1 MLRRATF
8 ANIAPPIVSVGATI
22 ARLSTPVHILCKSAA
37 RARSGSAIHGGNTLS
52 ATGIPRDVDVISAVE
67 VDARTTSTADAQQIW
82 QAAQEELRFQLARP
96 GYETWLANAVLVDS
110 DGHTFTIGVPTRLAR
125 DWVTERYVAVI
136 REVLSGLL
144 ASDCDVVITVDP
156 AAVPPPDE
164 PAPFAEAPEPVYG
177 IVGETAIDGSNA
189 ARLNP
194 NFMFS
199 TFVVG
204 NSSRFAHAACR
215 AVADA
220 PGKAYNPLFLYGG
233 VGLGKTHLM
242 HAIGH
247 AVREGHRRPPK
258 VAYIT
263 SEKFM
268 NEMIGSIQENR
279 TSDFRTRY
287 RTVDVLLIDDIQFLA
302 GKDRTQEE
310 FFHTFN
316 ALHEIQKQIVVSSD
330 RPPKDIPTL
339 EDRLRSRF
347 EGGLMADIQ
356 PPDFETR
363 LAILNTKLGVHGSLV
378 PDEVCSFIAHKIQKN
393 IRELEGALIRV
404 LAHASINGRAVTLE
418 AAQTILRDIIPVGDI
433 SPVSIDVIQETVAA
447 YFNISVD
454 EMKGKRR
461 DKHIVF
467 PRQVAMYIVRE
478 ETESSLPV
486 IGTAFGGRD
495 HTTALHAIEKI
506 TDLVLEDA
514 RLQGDLRQ
522 IRQRLHEH

>member
-1 MLRRATF
+1 MTDH
-8 ANIAPPIVSVGATI
+8 V
-22 ARLSTPVHILCKSAA
+22 
-37 RARSGSAIHGGNTLS
+37 
-52 ATGIPRDVDVISAVE
+52 
-67 VDARTTSTADAQQIW
+67 STAEGETLAATATLDPQQIW
-82 QAAQEELRFQLARP
+82 HVAQEELRFQLSRP
-96 GYETWLANAVLVDS
+96 GYETWLANAVLVDC
-110 DGHTFTIGVPTRLAR
+110 DGYMFTVGVPTRLAR
-125 DWVTERYVAVI
+125 DWLTERYVPLI
-136 REVLSGLL
+136 RETLSGVLGR
-144 ASDCDVVITVDP
+144 DCEVLITVDP
-156 AAVPPPDE
+156 AAAPPLDE
-164 PAPFAEAPEPVYG
+164 PAPLPDYDANLGALSDPE
-177 IVGETAIDGSNA
+177 DGATDS
-189 ARLNP
+189 RLNG
-194 NFMFS
+194 NFTFT

-215 AVADA
+215 AVADS

-247 AVREGHRRPPK
+247 AVREGNRHAK

-268 NEMIGSIQENR
+268 NEMITAIQENR
-279 TSDFRTRY
+279 APDFRVRY

-363 LAILNTKLGVHGSLV
+363 LAILNTKLGVHSSLV
-378 PDEVCSFIAHKIQKN
+378 PDDVCSFIAHKIQKN

-404 LAHASINGRAVTLE
+404 IAHASLNRSAVNVEMAAKLLQDVIPSTETRTL
-418 AAQTILRDIIPVGDI
+418 
-433 SPVSIDVIQETVAA
+433 SIDTISRTVASF
-447 YFNISVD
+447 YHISLE

-467 PRQVAMYIVRE
+467 PRQVAMFLIRE
-478 ETESSLPV
+478 ETASSLPA
-486 IGTAFGGRD
+486 IGQAFGGRD
-495 HTTALHAIEKI
+495 HTTVLHSYEKI
-506 TDLVLEDA
+506 STDSKEDQ
-514 RLQGDLRQ
+514 RLQADLRKLRE
-522 IRQRLHEH
+522 ILYSH

>member
-1 MLRRATF
+1 VPMESQSRTA
-8 ANIAPPIVSVGATI
+8 
-22 ARLSTPVHILCKSAA
+22 STVP
-37 RARSGSAIHGGNTLS
+37 
-52 ATGIPRDVDVISAVE
+52 VDV
-67 VDARTTSTADAQQIW
+67 QQIW

-96 GYETWLANAVLVDS
+96 GYETWLRNAVLLDCE
-110 DGHTFTIGVPTRLAR
+110 DGHMFTIGVPTRLAR
-125 DWVTERYVAVI
+125 EWLTERYVPLI
-136 REVLSGLL
+136 RETLSGLL
-144 ASDCDVVITVDP
+144 SRECEVVITVDP
-156 AAVPPPDE
+156 AAAPPPDE
-164 PAPFAEAPEPVYG
+164 PAPIAD
-177 IVGETAIDGSNA
+177 IDVDSPAAAVLLDALDIDVDIAGSNQS
-189 ARLNP
+189 RLNP
-194 NFMFS
+194 NFTFS

-242 HAIGH
+242 HAIGA

-258 VAYIT
+258 VAYVT

-268 NEMIGSIQENR
+268 NEMIASIQENR
-279 TSDFRTRY
+279 MNDFRTRY

-316 ALHEIQKQIVVSSD
+316 ALHEVQKQIVVSSD

-363 LAILNTKLGVHGSLV
+363 LAILGSKLGLNSRLV

-404 LAHASINGRAVTLE
+404 LAHASISGQAVSLE
-418 AAQTILRDIIPVGDI
+418 GAQRILADIIPAGGSQPLTVDL
-433 SPVSIDVIQETVAA
+433 IQETVADYYGIA
-447 YFNISVD
+447 LE
-454 EMKGKRR
+454 EMKGRRR

-467 PRQVAMYIVRE
+467 PRQVAMFIIRE
-478 ETESSLPV
+478 ETASSLPA
-486 IGTAFGGRD
+486 IGNAFGGKD
-495 HTTALHAIEKI
+495 HTTVLHACEKI
-506 TDLVLEDA
+506 TEMSKEDQ
-514 RLQGDLRQ
+514 RLQMDLRQ
-522 IRQRLHEH
+522 IRDRLNAR

>member
-1 MLRRATF
+1 M
-8 ANIAPPIVSVGATI
+8 VSGGV
-22 ARLSTPVHILCKSAA
+22 RL
-37 RARSGSAIHGGNTLS
+37 AIHHGGDDLS
-52 ATGIPRDVDVISAVE
+52 ATGIPGDVE
-67 VDARTTSTADAQQIW
+67 VIAQADIDAPASTPGEMQQIW

-96 GYETWLANAVLVDS
+96 GYETWLANAVLVES

-125 DWVTERYVAVI
+125 DWLIERYAAVI
-136 REVLSGLL
+136 RETISGLL
-144 ASDCDVVITVDP
+144 SHDCEVVITVDP
-156 AAVPPPDE
+156 AAGPPPDE
-164 PAPFAEAPEPVYG
+164 PAPIADAPEPAYG
-177 IVGETAIDGSNA
+177 IVGESAIDGSNA
-189 ARLNP
+189 TRLNP
-194 NFMFS
+194 NFTFS

-204 NSSRFAHAACR
+204 NSSRFAHAACQ

-268 NEMIGSIQENR
+268 NEMIGSIQSNR

-287 RTVDVLLIDDIQFLA
+287 RSVDVLLIDDIQFLA

-363 LAILNTKLGVHGSLV
+363 LAILNTKLGPHSSLV
-378 PDEVCSFIAHKIQKN
+378 QEDVCSFIAHKIQRN

-404 LAHASINGRAVTLE
+404 LAHASINGQPVTLE
-418 AAQTILRDIIPVGDI
+418 AAQTILRDIIPVGD
-433 SPVSIDVIQETVAA
+433 STPVSIELIQETVAA
-447 YFNISVD
+447 YFNISVE

>member
-1 MLRRATF
+1 
-8 ANIAPPIVSVGATI
+8 
-22 ARLSTPVHILCKSAA
+22 
-37 RARSGSAIHGGNTLS
+37 LS
-52 ATGIPRDVDVISAVE
+52 ATGIPREVGVISPGE
-67 VDARTTSTADAQQIW
+67 VDARTTPGADAQQIW

-110 DGHTFTIGVPTRLAR
+110 DGRTFTIGVPTRLAR

-144 ASDCDVVITVDP
+144 SSECDVVITVDP

-164 PAPFAEAPEPVYG
+164 PAPFADAPEPVYG

-189 ARLNP
+189 TRLNP
-194 NFMFS
+194 NFTFS

-279 TSDFRTRY
+279 TSDFRMRY

-363 LAILNTKLGVHGSLV
+363 LAILNTKLGAHGSLV

-418 AAQTILRDIIPVGDI
+418 AAQTILRDIIPVGDS
-433 SPVSIDVIQETVAA
+433 SPVSIDLIQETVAS

>member
-1 MLRRATF
+1 MTDQVTTA
-8 ANIAPPIVSVGATI
+8 
-22 ARLSTPVHILCKSAA
+22 
-37 RARSGSAIHGGNTLS
+37 
-52 ATGIPRDVDVISAVE
+52 DVDVG
-67 VDARTTSTADAQQIW
+67 TQTATLDTQQTW
-82 QAAQEELRFQLARP
+82 QVAQEELRFQLSRP
-96 GYETWLANAVLVDS
+96 GYETWLANAVLVET
-110 DGHTFTIGVPTRLAR
+110 DGYMFTIGVPTRLAR
-125 DWVTERYVAVI
+125 DWLTERYVPLI
-136 REVLSGLL
+136 RETLSGVLGR
-144 ASDCDVVITVDP
+144 DCDVLITVDP
-156 AAVPPPDE
+156 AAAPAPDE
-164 PAPFAEAPEPVYG
+164 PTPLPDYDTGLAPLVVEQEDA
-177 IVGETAIDGSNA
+177 TDS
-189 ARLNP
+189 RLNP
-194 NFMFS
+194 NFTFN

-247 AVREGHRRPPK
+247 AVHDSNRHTK

-268 NEMIGSIQENR
+268 NEMITSIQENR
-279 TSDFRTRY
+279 APEFRVRY
-287 RTVDVLLIDDIQFLA
+287 RTVDVLLIDDIQFFA

-316 ALHEIQKQIVVSSD
+316 SLHELQKQIVVSSD

-363 LAILNTKLGVHGSLV
+363 LAILNRKLGAYSRLV
-378 PDEVCSFIAHKIQKN
+378 PDEVCAFIAHRIQRN

-404 LAHASINGRAVTLE
+404 LAHASINAKPVSLE
-418 AAQTILRDIIPVGDI
+418 IAQQILRDIIPVQDTI
-433 SPVSIDVIQETVAA
+433 PLSIEAIQNAVAEH
-447 YFNISVD
+447 YSISVD

-467 PRQVAMYIVRE
+467 PRQVAMYLIRE

-486 IGTAFGGRD
+486 IGAAFGGRD

-506 TDLVLEDA
+506 TELVREDS
-514 RLQGDLRQ
+514 RLQADLRLV
-522 IRQRLHEH
+522 RTRLHGR

>member
-1 MLRRATF
+1 
-8 ANIAPPIVSVGATI
+8 
-22 ARLSTPVHILCKSAA
+22 
-37 RARSGSAIHGGNTLS
+37 LS
-52 ATGIPRDVDVISAVE
+52 ATGIPRAVE
-67 VDARTTSTADAQQIW
+67 VISPGETDTRTTPGADAQQIW

-136 REVLSGLL
+136 REILSGLL
-144 ASDCDVVITVDP
+144 ASECDVVITVDP

-164 PAPFAEAPEPVYG
+164 PAPFADVPEPVYG
-177 IVGETAIDGSNA
+177 IVGETASDGSNA
-189 ARLNP
+189 TRLNP
-194 NFMFS
+194 NFTFS

-247 AVREGHRRPPK
+247 AVRAGHRRPPK

-279 TSDFRTRY
+279 TSDFRMRY

-404 LAHASINGRAVTLE
+404 LAHASINGHAVTLA
-418 AAQTILRDIIPVGDI
+418 AAQTILRDIIPVGDS
-433 SPVSIDVIQETVAA
+433 SPVSIDLIQETVAN

-506 TDLVLEDA
+506 TDLVLEDS
-514 RLQGDLRQ
+514 RLQSDLRQ

>member
-1 MLRRATF
+1 MA
-8 ANIAPPIVSVGATI
+8 
-22 ARLSTPVHILCKSAA
+22 VH
-37 RARSGSAIHGGNTLS
+37 HGGYDLS
-52 ATGIPRDVDVISAVE
+52 ATGIPGDVE
-67 VDARTTSTADAQQIW
+67 VIAPADIDPSTPAPGSPQQIW

-96 GYETWLANAVLVDS
+96 GYETWLANAVLVES

-125 DWVTERYVAVI
+125 DWLIERYAPVI
-136 REVLSGLL
+136 RETISGLL
-144 ASDCDVVITVDP
+144 SRDCEVVITVDP
-156 AAVPPPDE
+156 AAGPPPDE
-164 PAPFAEAPEPVYG
+164 PAPIADAPEPAYG
-177 IVGETAIDGSNA
+177 IVGESANAGSNA
-189 ARLNP
+189 TRLNP
-194 NFMFS
+194 NFTFS

-247 AVREGHRRPPK
+247 AVRASHHRPPR

-268 NEMIGSIQENR
+268 NEMIASIQENR
-279 TSDFRTRY
+279 TSDFRARY
-287 RTVDVLLIDDIQFLA
+287 RSVDVLLIDDIQFLA

-363 LAILNTKLGVHGSLV
+363 LAILNTKLGPHSSLV
-378 PDEVCSFIAHKIQKN
+378 QEDVCSFIAHKIQRN

-404 LAHASINGRAVTLE
+404 LAHASINGQPVTVE
-418 AAQTILRDIIPVGDI
+418 AAQIILRDIIPVGD
-433 SPVSIDVIQETVAA
+433 STPVSIELIQETVAA
-447 YFNISVD
+447 YFNISVE

-486 IGTAFGGRD
+486 IGNAFGGRD

>member
-1 MLRRATF
+1 
-8 ANIAPPIVSVGATI
+8 
-22 ARLSTPVHILCKSAA
+22 
-37 RARSGSAIHGGNTLS
+37 
-52 ATGIPRDVDVISAVE
+52 
-67 VDARTTSTADAQQIW
+67 
-82 QAAQEELRFQLARP
+82 
-96 GYETWLANAVLVDS
+96 
-110 DGHTFTIGVPTRLAR
+110 
-125 DWVTERYVAVI
+125 
-136 REVLSGLL
+136 
-144 ASDCDVVITVDP
+144 
-156 AAVPPPDE
+156 
-164 PAPFAEAPEPVYG
+164 
-177 IVGETAIDGSNA
+177 
-189 ARLNP
+189 
-194 NFMFS
+194 
-199 TFVVG
+199 VG
-204 NSSRFAHAACR
+204 NSSRFAAAACK
-215 AVADA
+215 AAADA
-220 PGKAYNPLFLYGG
+220 PGRAYNPLFLYGG

-247 AVREGHRRPPK
+247 AVREKNRHSK

-268 NEMIGSIQENR
+268 NEMIASIQENR
-279 TSDFRTRY
+279 ASDFRMRY

-363 LAILNTKLGVHGSLV
+363 LAILNTKLGTHIHLV
-378 PDEVCSFIAHKIQKN
+378 PDDVCAFIAHRIQKN

-404 LAHASINGRAVTLE
+404 LAHASLNNQPVTLE
-418 AAQTILRDIIPVGDI
+418 AAQQILRDIIPMQDTA
-433 SPVSIDVIQETVAA
+433 PVSIDAIQETVADH
-447 YFNISVD
+447 YRISVE

-467 PRQVAMYIVRE
+467 PRQVAMYLIRE

-486 IGTAFGGRD
+486 IGVAFGGRD

-506 TDLVLEDA
+506 SELVREDT

-522 IRQRLHEH
+522 IRNRLQAR

>member
-1 MLRRATF
+1 MEFVPRGG
-8 ANIAPPIVSVGATI
+8 GAGT
-22 ARLSTPVHILCKSAA
+22 TP
-37 RARSGSAIHGGNTLS
+37 
-52 ATGIPRDVDVISAVE
+52 
-67 VDARTTSTADAQQIW
+67 ADADQIW

-96 GYETWLANAVLVDS
+96 GYETWLRNAVLLGCE
-110 DGHTFTIGVPTRLAR
+110 DGRRWTIGVPTRLAR
-125 DWVTERYVAVI
+125 DWLTERYVPLI
-136 REVLSGLL
+136 RETLSGLL
-144 ASDCDVVITVDP
+144 ARDCEVVITVDP
-156 AAVPPPDE
+156 AAAPALDE
-164 PAPFAEAPEPVYG
+164 PAPLSEPEPAAPMADLFEP
-177 IVGETAIDGSNA
+177 IQQGSGA

-194 NFMFS
+194 NFTFA

-204 NSSRFAHAACR
+204 NSSRFAHAAAR

-220 PGKAYNPLFLYGG
+220 PGRAYTPLFLYGG

-247 AVREGHRRPPK
+247 AVREASARRPPK
-258 VAYIT
+258 VAYVT

-268 NEMIGSIQENR
+268 NEMIASIQENR
-279 TSDFRTRY
+279 MNDFRTRY

-316 ALHEIQKQIVVSSD
+316 ALHEVQKQIVVSSD

-363 LAILNTKLGVHGSLV
+363 LAILNSKLGTNSSLV
-378 PDEVCSFIAHKIQKN
+378 DDEVCSFIAHRIQKN

-404 LAHASINGRAVTLE
+404 LAHASMYGQPVNLE
-418 AAQTILRDIIPVGDI
+418 VAQQILADIIPDGSSRPI
-433 SPVSIDVIQETVAA
+433 SVELIQEVVATH
-447 YFNISVD
+447 YNISLE
-454 EMKGKRR
+454 EMKGRRR

-467 PRQVAMYIVRE
+467 PRQVAMFLIRE
-478 ETESSLPV
+478 ETASSLPA
-486 IGTAFGGRD
+486 IGGAFGGRD
-495 HTTALHAIEKI
+495 HTTVLHAFEKI
-506 TDLVLEDA
+506 SELSREDA
-514 RLQGDLRQ
+514 RLQADLRHL
-522 IRQRLHEH
+522 RERLATR

>member
-1 MLRRATF
+1 METESLTQPAF
-8 ANIAPPIVSVGATI
+8 P
-22 ARLSTPVHILCKSAA
+22 
-37 RARSGSAIHGGNTLS
+37 
-52 ATGIPRDVDVISAVE
+52 
-67 VDARTTSTADAQQIW
+67 DAQQMW
-82 QAAQEELRFQLARP
+82 HVAQEELRFQLSRP
-96 GYETWLANAVLVDS
+96 GYETWLANAVLVGY
-110 DGHTFTIGVPTRLAR
+110 DGHTFTVGVPTRLAR
-125 DWVTERYVAVI
+125 DWLTERYVPLI
-136 REVLSGLL
+136 RETLSGVIGGE
-144 ASDCDVVITVDP
+144 CDVVITVDP
-156 AAVPPPDE
+156 AAAPPPDE
-164 PAPFAEAPEPVYG
+164 PEPSIETEAVLAPVTDSDDA
-177 IVGETAIDGSNA
+177 TASDS
-189 ARLNP
+189 RLNP
-194 NFMFS
+194 NFTFT

-204 NSSRFAHAACR
+204 NASRFAHAACR

-247 AVREGHRRPPK
+247 AVREQHRNTR

-268 NEMIGSIQENR
+268 NEMITSIQENR
-279 TSDFRTRY
+279 TGDFRVRY
-287 RTVDVLLIDDIQFLA
+287 RSVDVLLIDDIQFFA

-330 RPPKDIPTL
+330 RPPTDIPTL

-363 LAILNTKLGVHGSLV
+363 LAILNRKLGPYSRLV
-378 PDEVCSFIAHKIQKN
+378 PDEVCAFIAHRIQRN

-404 LAHASINGRAVTLE
+404 LAHASINGQPVTLE
-418 AAQTILRDIIPVGDI
+418 IAQQILRDIIPVHD
-433 SPVSIDVIQETVAA
+433 SAPLSIEAIQSAVADH
-447 YFNISVD
+447 YSISVE

-467 PRQVAMYIVRE
+467 PRQVAMYIIRE
-478 ETESSLPV
+478 ETDSSLPV

-506 TDLVLEDA
+506 TELVREDS
-514 RLQGDLRQ
+514 RLQSDLRQ
-522 IRQRLHEH
+522 IRERLHSR

>member
-1 MLRRATF
+1 MDHVTATEGETL
-8 ANIAPPIVSVGATI
+8 AP
-22 ARLSTPVHILCKSAA
+22 SA
-37 RARSGSAIHGGNTLS
+37 LLD
-52 ATGIPRDVDVISAVE
+52 P
-67 VDARTTSTADAQQIW
+67 QQVW
-82 QAAQEELRFQLARP
+82 QIAQEELRFQLSRP
-96 GYETWLANAVLVDS
+96 GYETWLANAVIVEY

-125 DWVTERYVAVI
+125 DWLTERYVPLI
-136 REVLSGLL
+136 RETLTGVLGR
-144 ASDCDVVITVDP
+144 DCDVIITVDP
-156 AAVPPPDE
+156 AAAPPPDE
-164 PAPFAEAPEPVYG
+164 PTLAEYDEPATPVDSERG
-177 IVGETAIDGSNA
+177 ATES
-189 ARLNP
+189 RLNP
-194 NFMFS
+194 NFTFN

-204 NSSRFAHAACR
+204 NSSRFSHAACR

-220 PGKAYNPLFLYGG
+220 PGKAYNPLFIYGG

-247 AVREGHRRPPK
+247 AVRDAHRSAK

-268 NEMIGSIQENR
+268 NEMITSIQENR
-279 TSDFRTRY
+279 APEFRIRY
-287 RTVDVLLIDDIQFLA
+287 RSVDVLLIDDIQFLA

-316 ALHEIQKQIVVSSD
+316 ALHDVQKQIVVSSD

-363 LAILNTKLGVHGSLV
+363 LAILNTKLGHYGKLV
-378 PDEVCSFIAHKIQKN
+378 PDEVCAFIAHRIQKN

-404 LAHASINGRAVTLE
+404 LAHASINGQPVSLDI
-418 AAQTILRDIIPVGDI
+418 AQQILRDIIPVHDTVPLTIEAIQGVVADHYGI
-433 SPVSIDVIQETVAA
+433 SDE
-447 YFNISVD
+447 

-467 PRQVAMYIVRE
+467 PRQVAMYLIRE

-486 IGTAFGGRD
+486 IGNAFGGRD

-506 TDLVLEDA
+506 TELVREDA
-514 RLQGDLRQ
+514 RLQSDMRQ
-522 IRQRLHEH
+522 IRTRLLSS

>member
-1 MLRRATF
+1 MHNGT
-8 ANIAPPIVSVGATI
+8 
-22 ARLSTPVHILCKSAA
+22 K
-37 RARSGSAIHGGNTLS
+37 GNDLS
-52 ATGIPRDVDVISAVE
+52 ATGIPREIDTAPVDIERRA
-67 VDARTTSTADAQQIW
+67 DAATEAQQIW

-96 GYETWLANAVLVDS
+96 GYQTWLANAVLIDF

-125 DWVTERYVAVI
+125 DWVRDRYTAVL
-136 REVLSGLL
+136 RETISGLI
-144 ASDCDVVITVDP
+144 AGDCEVVVEVDP
-156 AAVPPPDE
+156 AAAPPPDD
-164 PAPFAEAPEPVYG
+164 PAPIPDEPEPSHG
-177 IVGETAIDGSNA
+177 IVGETASDGANTT
-189 ARLNP
+189 RLNP
-194 NFMFS
+194 NFTFG

-204 NSSRFAHAACR
+204 NSTRFAHAACS

-220 PGKAYNPLFLYGG
+220 PGKAYNPLFIYGG

-247 AVREGHRRPPK
+247 AVRAGRRRPPR

-279 TSDFRTRY
+279 TSEFRMRY

-363 LAILNTKLGVHGSLV
+363 LAILNTKLGPHGALV
-378 PDEVCSFIAHKIQKN
+378 PDDVCSFIAHKIQRN

-404 LAHASINGRAVTLE
+404 LAHASVNGRPVTLE
-418 AAQTILRDIIPVGDI
+418 AAQIILRDIIPVADTA
-433 SPVSIDVIQETVAA
+433 PVSIDIIQETVAA
-447 YFNISVD
+447 YYNISVD

-478 ETESSLPV
+478 ETDSSLPV
-486 IGTAFGGRD
+486 IGAAFGGRD
-495 HTTALHAIEKI
+495 HTTALHGIEKI
-506 TDLVLEDA
+506 TDLVIEDS
-514 RLQGDLRQ
+514 RLKSDLRQ
-522 IRQRLHEH
+522 IRERLREH

>member
-1 MLRRATF
+1 M
-8 ANIAPPIVSVGATI
+8 
-22 ARLSTPVHILCKSAA
+22 
-37 RARSGSAIHGGNTLS
+37 
-52 ATGIPRDVDVISAVE
+52 PRE
-67 VDARTTSTADAQQIW
+67 QIW
-82 QAAQEELRFQLARP
+82 LAAQEELRFQLPRP
-96 GYETWLANAVLVDS
+96 GYETWLANAILLDRE
-110 DGHTFTIGVPTRLAR
+110 GPTFTIGVPTRLAR
-125 DWVTERYVAVI
+125 DWLTERYVPLI
-136 REVLSGLL
+136 REVLSSLL
-144 ASDCDVVITVDP
+144 QEDCDVRVAVDP
-156 AAVPPPDE
+156 ASAPPPDE
-164 PAPFAEAPEPVYG
+164 PLAAPDAEAGPVTLAEPP
-177 IVGETAIDGSNA
+177 AADGALES
-189 ARLNP
+189 RLNP
-194 NFMFS
+194 NFTFS

-204 NSSRFAHAACR
+204 NSSSFAHATCR

-220 PGKAYNPLFLYGG
+220 PGRAYNPLFLYGG

-247 AVREGHRRPPK
+247 AVRQGRARPPK

-268 NEMIGSIQENR
+268 NEMIASIQENR
-279 TSDFRTRY
+279 THDFRLRY

-316 ALHEIQKQIVVSSD
+316 ALHEIQKQIVISSD
-330 RPPKDIPTL
+330 RLPKEIPTL

-347 EGGLMADIQ
+347 EGGLTVDIQ

-363 LAILNTKLGVHGSLV
+363 LAILNSKLGEDSRLVH
-378 PDEVCSFIAHKIQKN
+378 DEVCSFIAHKIQRN

-404 LAHASINGRAVTLE
+404 LAHAMIHGQVVDLE
-418 AAQTILRDIIPVGDI
+418 TAHRILRDIIPVADSQPPSI
-433 SPVSIDVIQETVAA
+433 SSIQAVVAD
-447 YFNISVD
+447 YYGITLD

-467 PRQVAMYIVRE
+467 PRQVAMFIIRG

-486 IGTAFGGRD
+486 IGASFGGRD

-506 TDLVLEDA
+506 AELNREDL
-514 RLQGDLRQ
+514 RLQADLRE
-522 IRQRLHEH
+522 IGRRLHAR

>member
-1 MLRRATF
+1 MW
-8 ANIAPPIVSVGATI
+8 I
-22 ARLSTPVHILCKSAA
+22 SAA
-37 RARSGSAIHGGNTLS
+37 RGSLRTGIHRRGDDLS
-52 ATGIPRDVDVISAVE
+52 ATGIPRDIDVITPSEVE
-67 VDARTTSTADAQQIW
+67 PRTTTAPDAQQIW
-82 QAAQEELRFQLARP
+82 QVAQEELRFQLARP
-96 GYETWLANAVLVDS
+96 GYETWLANAVLVAR
-110 DGHTFTIGVPTRLAR
+110 DGRTFTIGVPTRLAR
-125 DWVTERYVAVI
+125 DWVTERYLAVI
-136 REVLSGLL
+136 REILSGLL
-144 ASDCDVVITVDP
+144 STDCEVVITVDP
-156 AAVPPPDE
+156 AALPPPDE
-164 PAPFAEAPEPVYG
+164 PAPLADAPEPIYG
-177 IVGETAIDGSNA
+177 IVGESATDGSNA
-189 ARLNP
+189 TRLNP
-194 NFMFS
+194 NFTFG

-279 TSDFRTRY
+279 TSDFRMRY

-363 LAILNTKLGVHGSLV
+363 LAILNTKLGAHRSLV
-378 PDEVCSFIAHKIQKN
+378 PEDVCSFIAHKIQKN

-404 LAHASINGRAVTLE
+404 LAHASINGRPVTLE
-418 AAQTILRDIIPVGDI
+418 NAQTILRDVIPVAD
-433 SPVSIDVIQETVAA
+433 SNPVSIELIQETVAS
-447 YFNISVD
+447 YFNIGVE

-467 PRQVAMYIVRE
+467 PRQVAMYIIRE

-522 IRQRLHEH
+522 IRRRLHER